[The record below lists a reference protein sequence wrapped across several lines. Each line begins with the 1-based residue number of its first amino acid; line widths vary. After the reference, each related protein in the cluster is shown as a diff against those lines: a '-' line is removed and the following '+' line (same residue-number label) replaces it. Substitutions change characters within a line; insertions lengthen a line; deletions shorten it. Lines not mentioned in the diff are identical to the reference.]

1 MHKSL
6 EEMVRELVQKANLSD
21 QEINDLVKTSDE
33 LKAEGRLKSAVPFN
47 VEAVLEHARALV
59 QSETLPS
66 NELPRV
72 EALIR
77 SIRAAKLIAHSP
89 ITVAPEEAA
98 DVRMERHQGKMSNGL
113 NSVAHFDR
121 NALNGLDEK

>member
-21 QEINDLVKTSDE
+21 QKINDLVKTSDE

-47 VEAVLEHARALV
+47 VEAVLEHARSLA
-59 QSETLPS
+59 QSEMLPS

-89 ITVAPEEAA
+89 VETDPEGA
-98 DVRMERHQGKMSNGL
+98 RMGRHHGKMSNGL
-113 NSVAHFDR
+113 NSVAHLDR